1 MSFTATKSAAS
12 EQPVSGHAP
21 VITIDGPGGSGKGT
35 ICRLLA
41 EKLGWKLLDSGA
53 IYRVLAVAAMHHD
66 VTESDEE
73 SLVALATDLDVEFV
87 VNEETGQTH
96 VVLEG
101 EDVTDT
107 IRTEQVGMNASRIA
121 ALPRVREALL
131 RRQRAFRELPGLIAD
146 GRDMGTVVFPSAE
159 AKIFL
164 TASAEERAQRR
175 FLQLQEKN
183 IDANITEIIAE
194 INARDER
201 DANRSA
207 APMKAAE
214 DSLFLDSTGKSI
226 EQVLSEVLEYAHKKL
241 SATS

>member
-1 MSFTATKSAAS
+1 MSFTAAKNAVSEQAAS
-12 EQPVSGHAP
+12 SQAP

-35 ICRLLA
+35 ICRLVA
-41 EKLGWKLLDSGA
+41 EKLGWRLLDSGA

-66 VTESDEE
+66 VTENDEE
-73 SLVALATDLDVEFV
+73 SLVALATDLDVEFL
-87 VNEETGQTH
+87 VNEDTGQTH

-146 GRDMGTVVFPSAE
+146 GRDMGTVVFPFAE

-183 IDANITEIIAE
+183 IDANIDSIIAE

-226 EQVLSEVLEYAHKKL
+226 EQVLSEVLEYAHEKL
-241 SATS
+241 SASS